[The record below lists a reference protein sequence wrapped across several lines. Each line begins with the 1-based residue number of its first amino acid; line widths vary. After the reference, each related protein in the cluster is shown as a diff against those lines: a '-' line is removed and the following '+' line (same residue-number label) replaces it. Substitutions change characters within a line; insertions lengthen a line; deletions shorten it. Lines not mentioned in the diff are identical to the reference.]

1 MEELFV
7 LLKERGYTIGSC
19 ESMTAGLFASTL
31 ASIPGA
37 SAVLRGAIVT
47 YQTAVKTDLVKV
59 DQNMIRQYGVVSEA
73 TALQMAVK
81 ARVLLGCD
89 ICVSISGNAGP
100 DVMEGKPVGMVC
112 IAVADVEEAAAFTL
126 HLHGSRD
133 EIRMQGVEE
142 MTKRVKEF
150 LQK

>member
-1 MEELFV
+1 MEELFA
-7 LLKERGYTIGSC
+7 LLKERGCTIGSC

-31 ASIPGA
+31 ASVPGA

-59 DQNMIRQYGVVSEA
+59 DQNVIKQYGVVSEA

-100 DVMEGKPVGMVC
+100 DIMEGKPAGMVC
-112 IAVADVEEAAAFTL
+112 IAIADVDEAVAFTL
-126 HLHGSRD
+126 YLYGSRN

-142 MTKRVKEF
+142 MAKRVKEF

>member
-1 MEELFV
+1 MEELFT
-7 LLKERGYTIGSC
+7 LLKELGYTIGSC

-31 ASIPGA
+31 ASMPGA
-37 SAVLRGAIVT
+37 SKVLRGAIVT

-59 DQNMIRQYGVVSEA
+59 DTDVIKRYGVVSEE

-89 ICVSISGNAGP
+89 LCVSVSGNAGP
-100 DVMEGKPVGMVC
+100 DVLEGKPAGMAC
-112 IAVADVEEAAAFTL
+112 GAVADGDRAVTFTL
-126 HLHGSRD
+126 QMHGSRN
-133 EIRMQGVEE
+133 EIRMKCVEE
-142 MTKRVKEF
+142 MAEQVKKF